1 MKSDLKVNYLREVYN
16 TVSEADLN
24 TNNIDLSEFK
34 GEEVHKEM
42 TGNEEVKIVS

>member
-1 MKSDLKVNYLREVYN
+1 MQI
-16 TVSEADLN
+16 LN
-24 TNNIDLSEFK
+24 TDLSEFK